1 MKYKVINTFLLAA
14 CSILYV
20 VLVFFVSGVLLID
33 YLELGIFTD
42 CLCFL
47 FINFLFFRV
56 LKYNPLYAWS
66 IYIPAIIM
74 VLSTLFVKLV
84 HDDESLMGNIELL
97 FIPILTLC
105 CLLTYRIG
113 VKWMMAFGVILSLFM
128 SFVVYPESSNQNF
141 LDESTQLSLDKLNLK
156 KISLIDSDSV
166 KHDFQNL
173 MNQEHVVVFSIIECK
188 PCREIERD
196 LLQLATEDTAL
207 RNALVFIINGQ
218 TNTFKQF
225 KQQKHQEYGLGF
237 YDQDGLLSSYF
248 VHENAFPVLVLFT
261 KDNKARKYSGYSP
274 TLKKTIYELVKSHL

>member
-1 MKYKVINTFLLAA
+1 
-14 CSILYV
+14 
-20 VLVFFVSGVLLID
+20 
-33 YLELGIFTD
+33 
-42 CLCFL
+42 
-47 FINFLFFRV
+47 
-56 LKYNPLYAWS
+56 
-66 IYIPAIIM
+66 M
-74 VLSTLFVKLV
+74 VLSTLFVNLV

-128 SFVVYPESSNQNF
+128 SFVVYPKSSNQNF

-166 KHDFQNL
+166 KYDFQKL
-173 MNQEHVVVFSIIECK
+173 MNQEHVVVFSIIECA
-188 PCREIERD
+188 PCKGIKRD
-196 LLQLATEDTAL
+196 LLQLATEDTTL
-207 RNALVFIINGQ
+207 RNSLVFITNGKIDD
-218 TNTFKQF
+218 FKQF
-225 KQQKHQEYGLGF
+225 KQQKRQEYGLGL

-274 TLKKTIYELVKSHL
+274 TLKKTIYKLVKSHL